1 MTRTIALSVVLI
13 MTFGCGDESEETTL
27 EETGISTSATGTTQT
42 TSVTTDGVSPYI
54 VTGTIY
60 CFNTGHSSKVDTWLA
75 EIVADDPQ
83 GAEDV
88 ASFGSMLYALTK
100 QGDTEVF
107 ADMAVVCSQGDCTG
121 SISETS
127 SGISCDSAD
136 NYYFAVELV
145 DNSGNVSPMTTLE
158 KI

>member
-1 MTRTIALSVVLI
+1 MTKTIALSVMLMAI
-13 MTFGCGDESEETTL
+13 GCGDDTEETTV
-27 EETGISTSATGTTQT
+27 EETGTSTAETGMTQT
-42 TSVTTDGVSPYI
+42 TSVTTDGVSPYV

-88 ASFGSMLYALTK
+88 ATFGSMLYALTQ
-100 QGDTEVF
+100 QGHSEVF
-107 ADMAVVCSQGDCTG
+107 SDMAVVCSQGDCTG
-121 SISETS
+121 TISESS

-136 NYYFAVELV
+136 NYYFAV
-145 DNSGNVSPMTTLE
+145 
-158 KI
+158 

>member
-1 MTRTIALSVVLI
+1 MTKTIALSVVL
-13 MTFGCGDESEETTL
+13 MAMGCGGDTEETTV
-27 EETGISTSATGTTQT
+27 EETGTSTAETGMTQT
-42 TSVTTDGVSPYI
+42 TSVTTDGVSPYV

-100 QGDTEVF
+100 QGDSEVF
-107 ADMAVVCSQGDCTG
+107 SDMAVVCSQGDCTG
-121 SISETS
+121 TISETS
-127 SGISCDSAD
+127 SGISCDSAE

-145 DNSGNVSPMTTLE
+145 DNSGNVSPMTMLE

>member
-1 MTRTIALSVVLI
+1 MTRTIALSVVLV
-13 MTFGCGDESEETTL
+13 MAMGCGDESEEATV
-27 EETGISTSATGTTQT
+27 EETGTSTTATGMTQT
-42 TSVTTDGVSPYI
+42 TSVTTDGMSPYV

-100 QGDTEVF
+100 QGDSEVF
-107 ADMAVVCSQGDCTG
+107 SDMAVV
-121 SISETS
+121 
-127 SGISCDSAD
+127 
-136 NYYFAVELV
+136 
-145 DNSGNVSPMTTLE
+145 
-158 KI
+158 

>member
-1 MTRTIALSVVLI
+1 MTRIIALSFGLVLA
-13 MTFGCGDESEETTL
+13 TACGSEIEETAVL
-27 EETGISTSATGTTQT
+27 ETGTSTSQTGTTQT
-42 TSVTTDGVSPYI
+42 TLGTTDGMSPYV

-75 EIVADDPQ
+75 EVVADDPQ

-88 ASFGSMLYALTK
+88 ASFGSMLYVFTK
-100 QGDTEVF
+100 QGDSEVF
-107 ADMAVVCSQGDCTG
+107 ADMALVCSQGDCTG

-127 SGISCDSAD
+127 SGISCDSAST
-136 NYYFAVELV
+136 YYFAVELV
-145 DNSGNVSPMTTLE
+145 DNSGNTSAMTTLE

>member
-1 MTRTIALSVVLI
+1 MTKTIALSVMLMAI
-13 MTFGCGDESEETTL
+13 GCGDDTEQTTV
-27 EETGISTSATGTTQT
+27 EETGTSTAETGMTQT
-42 TSVTTDGVSPYI
+42 TSVTTDGVSPY
-54 VTGTIY
+54 VVAGTIY

-100 QGDTEVF
+100 QGDSEVF
-107 ADMAVVCSQGDCTG
+107 SDMAVVCSQGDCTG
-121 SISETS
+121 TISETS

>member
-1 MTRTIALSVVLI
+1 MTKTIALSVVL
-13 MTFGCGDESEETTL
+13 MAMGCGGDTDETTVD
-27 EETGISTSATGTTQT
+27 ETGTSTAETGMTQT
-42 TSVTTDGVSPYI
+42 TSITTDGVSPYV

-100 QGDTEVF
+100 QGDSEVF
-107 ADMAVVCSQGDCTG
+107 SDMAVVCSQGDCTG
-121 SISETS
+121 TISETS

-145 DNSGNVSPMTTLE
+145 DNSGNVSPMTMLE

>member
-1 MTRTIALSVVLI
+1 MTKTIALSVVL
-13 MTFGCGDESEETTL
+13 MAMGCGGDTEETTV
-27 EETGISTSATGTTQT
+27 EETGTSTAETGMTQT
-42 TSVTTDGVSPYI
+42 TSVTTDGVSPYV

-100 QGDTEVF
+100 QGDSEVF
-107 ADMAVVCSQGDCTG
+107 SDMAVVCSQGDCTG
-121 SISETS
+121 TISETS

-145 DNSGNVSPMTTLE
+145 DNSGNVSPMTMLE